1 MAKARVRIASGCE
14 PASRTAVPEKN
25 YALAVELDKL
35 LCGDQGVL
43 PFLDNCGSVL
53 SLDTVEDVLRFS
65 PPEVDR
71 ESDKRWFRDNRDTIV
86 QATRNLYFLL
96 HPGGQF
102 SDEKI
107 LEDIIEWAFQV
118 LPPADVPETDGEM
131 SEPRCRILCLSAHF
145 FMHIATSRF
154 SFIHCH
160 CQTALSSEVSQ
171 TSKSGYFCAKLT
183 GFQQSGHQTTQQ
195 NQLITHA

>member
-1 MAKARVRIASGCE
+1 MAKARVRIASDCE

-102 SDEKI
+102 SDGKSRKTSPSG
-107 LEDIIEWAFQV
+107 LSKFSHPRMSPRLTV
-118 LPPADVPETDGEM
+118 KCLNCPLFTKKRETV
-131 SEPRCRILCLSAHF
+131 S
-145 FMHIATSRF
+145 SRRVKMG
-154 SFIHCH
+154 S
-160 CQTALSSEVSQ
+160 
-171 TSKSGYFCAKLT
+171 
-183 GFQQSGHQTTQQ
+183 
-195 NQLITHA
+195 NQLRQMAKETPMNKEGKDRLKHKQD